1 MSIKFILCFS
11 HSTKFAAKLIDTR
24 RFCSSGSKSITDVA
38 SSTLPNRSLFPETNN
53 KDSQSDVL
61 PVPPC
66 PTIAKFRRDLDSYF
80 AMKTPFND

>member
-1 MSIKFILCFS
+1 M
-11 HSTKFAAKLIDTR
+11 HE
-24 RFCSSGSKSITDVA
+24 VE

-66 PTIAKFRRDLDSYF
+66 PTTAKFLRDLDSYF
-80 AMKTPFND
+80 AMKTPFNIALLF